1 MVLGYSTN
9 AFVKFS
15 LTEAIERIARLG
27 FGGVEIMGDRPH
39 LFPPDYDP
47 AGLKALRSVVEAHG
61 LTVTNLNSFTL
72 FAVGD
77 TYLPSWIESAPQQRR
92 IRIQHTLDS
101 LKIARFLDCGN
112 ISVPPGGPLE
122 SGMTRT
128 EAYRLFQE
136 GLEQV
141 LPLAEELDTRVL
153 IEPEPELLL
162 ENTPEFKSFIKNFR
176 TPALGLNFDIGHFFC
191 AGEEPAESFETLFEY
206 IGHVHIEDIAPTR
219 VHAHLIAGHG
229 AIDFE
234 RIFDTMVRLGYTGHI
249 SLELYPYIDSPEE
262 AGRESLQHLKPRMK
276 AAGLEA
282 AG

>member
-15 LTEAIERIARLG
+15 LDEAIERIARLG
-27 FGGVEIMGDRPH
+27 FAGVEIMGDRPH

-47 AGLKALRSVVEAHG
+47 AGLTALRTTIEANR

-77 TYLPSWIESAPQQRR
+77 TYLPSWIESSPQQRSLR
-92 IRIQHTLDS
+92 VRHTLDS
-101 LKIARFLDCGN
+101 LKIAHFLSCGN

-122 SGMTRT
+122 SGMTRK

-141 LPLAEELDTRVL
+141 LPLAEELNTRVL
-153 IEPEPELLL
+153 IEPEPDLLL
-162 ENTPEFKSFIKNFR
+162 ENTPEFKSFIKHFR
-176 TPALGLNFDIGHFFC
+176 TPYLGLNFDIGHFYC
-191 AGEEPAESFETLFEY
+191 AGEEPAEAFETLFEY

-229 AIDFE
+229 AIDFV
-234 RIFDTMVRLGYTGHI
+234 RVFDAMARLGYGGHI
-249 SLELYPYIDSPEE
+249 SLELYPYVENPEQ
-262 AGRESLQHLKPRMK
+262 AGRESLQHLKPLME
-276 AAGLEA
+276 AAGLDFA
-282 AG
+282 V